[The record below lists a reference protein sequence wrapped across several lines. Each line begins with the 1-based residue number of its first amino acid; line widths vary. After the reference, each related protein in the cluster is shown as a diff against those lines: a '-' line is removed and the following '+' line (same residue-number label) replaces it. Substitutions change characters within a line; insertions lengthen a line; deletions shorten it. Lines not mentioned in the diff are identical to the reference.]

1 MNKLISIVT
10 PTYNEIYNI
19 DNLYLRLLK
28 IWSIYQNYNFELII
42 IDNAS
47 TDGTIEKLKEI
58 ARRDKRVKVIVNNKN
73 YGHLRSP
80 YWAML
85 QAHGDAVI
93 FMASDLQ
100 DPPETL
106 PLFIDQWEAGYKVVL
121 GVKPKSEASRI
132 FHYFRKLYYRVL
144 NAISSIELINDATGF
159 GIYDKKVMDLIRDI
173 NDPNPYFRG
182 LVCELGYP
190 IKTVEFKQAKRLR
203 GITKNNFYTLYDMAI
218 MGFINYSLIPMR
230 MASLC
235 GIILGGIS
243 FFLAIIFIFIKI
255 FWWSHIPLGVAPIAI
270 GIFFLMGLMLIFI
283 GLLGEY
289 VTSIIPYVKRR
300 PIVIEAERINF

>member
-1 MNKLISIVT
+1 MNKLISVVT
-10 PTYNEIYNI
+10 PTYNEIDNI
-19 DNLYLRLLK
+19 DDLYSRLVK
-28 IWSIYQNYNFELII
+28 IWNIYQNYNFELIV

-47 TDGTIEKLKEI
+47 TDGTVEKLKEI
-58 ARRDKRVKVIVNNKN
+58 AGRDKRVKVIVNNKN

-85 QAHGDAVI
+85 QAYGDAVI

-106 PLFIDQWEAGYKVVL
+106 PLFIDQWENGCKVVL
-121 GVKPKSEASRI
+121 GVKPKSEANGIS
-132 FHYFRKLYYRVL
+132 HYLRKLYYRVL
-144 NAISSIELINDATGF
+144 NAISSIELVNDATGF

-190 IKTVEFKQAKRLR
+190 IKTVEFEQARRLR
-203 GITKNNFYTLYDMAI
+203 GITKNNLYTLYDMAM
-218 MGFINYSLIPMR
+218 MGFINYSLIPIR
-230 MASLC
+230 LASIF

-243 FFLAIIFIFIKI
+243 LFMGIALLFIKFI
-255 FWWSHIPLGVAPIAI
+255 WWDNIPLGIAPLAI

-283 GLLGEY
+283 ITHY
-289 VTSIIPYVKRR
+289 HRQI
-300 PIVIEAERINF
+300 